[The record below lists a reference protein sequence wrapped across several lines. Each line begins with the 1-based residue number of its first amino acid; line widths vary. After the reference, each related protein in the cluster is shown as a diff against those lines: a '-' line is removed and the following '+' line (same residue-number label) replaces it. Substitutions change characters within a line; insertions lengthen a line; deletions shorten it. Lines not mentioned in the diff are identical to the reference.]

1 VPGRE
6 PRKGPTTARSPLA
19 ECEILP
25 RVRKKPIL
33 GLVRLV
39 GQVGGEGSGVARWG
53 QVSLGVRSTCR
64 MIAASSVQ

>member
-39 GQVGGEGSGVARWG
+39 GQVGGRG
-53 QVSLGVRSTCR
+53 QVSLAGVRCR
-64 MIAASSVQ
+64 LEFAARAA